1 MISPARVGQIPK
13 ACDFAKKLRRN
24 MIAVIVGAL
33 IGGALAAMNYTAYI
47 LFGVQRY
54 PDPRFR
60 KAYLRV
66 GVRRAAIWGTMT
78 GIIVYLA
85 SRPLHWI

>member
-1 MISPARVGQIPK
+1 
-13 ACDFAKKLRRN
+13 
-24 MIAVIVGAL
+24 MIAIIVGAL
-33 IGGALAAMNYTAYI
+33 VGGALAAMNYTAYI
-47 LFGVQRY
+47 LFGVQRH

-60 KAYLRV
+60 KVYLQG

-78 GIIVYLA
+78 ALIAYVA

>member
-1 MISPARVGQIPK
+1 
-13 ACDFAKKLRRN
+13 

-33 IGGALAAMNYTAYI
+33 ISGALAEMNYTAYI

-54 PDPRFR
+54 PDPRFS

>member
-1 MISPARVGQIPK
+1 MRGSDRTQSATY
-13 ACDFAKKLRRN
+13 DFTKRPREK

-33 IGGALAAMNYTAYI
+33 ISGTLAAMNYAAYI

-60 KAYLRV
+60 KIYLQV
-66 GVRRAAIWGTMT
+66 GLRRAAFWGTMA
-78 GIIVYLA
+78 GIIVYIA
-85 SRPLHWI
+85 SRPFHWI

>member
-1 MISPARVGQIPK
+1 
-13 ACDFAKKLRRN
+13 

-33 IGGALAAMNYTAYI
+33 ISGAMVAMHYTAYI

-60 KAYLRV
+60 KAYLRA
-66 GVRRAAIWGTMT
+66 GLRRAAIWGAMT

-85 SRPLHWI
+85 SRPLHWVLTRIFS

>member
-1 MISPARVGQIPK
+1 
-13 ACDFAKKLRRN
+13 

-33 IGGALAAMNYTAYI
+33 IGGTLAAMNYTAYI
-47 LFGVQRY
+47 IFGVQRY

-60 KAYLRV
+60 RVYLHV

-78 GIIVYLA
+78 GIIVYVA